1 MSHFA
6 RLVRRHFNLLLLGVV
21 PSLTNAPCHA
31 GEAAPAPSVGAGERR
46 SPIQSSISLQG
57 GVLSGTARE
66 YVFSGGNKTSQLD
79 WGMSP
84 VIFAG
89 LAIGT
94 KFFELVF
101 LNVAYRTG
109 LNESVGNV
117 TDSDF
122 TSFGIP
128 SLFSKQDSILERARF
143 FDINAGY
150 TYRIFKGLSVAGM
163 LGYHRINFKMTARDG
178 YVEYPPG
185 SMQRP
190 FYGTGIAVEQTYDI
204 PYIGI
209 EATYEIHDN
218 VYAQLVPKYS
228 PLVHCE
234 ERDYHFRRQLDVF
247 SSMSSGQY
255 ASLIAALGWRINNS
269 TSVVLSGEYASIAM
283 AKGDSYSVDLTTGA
297 KSPTASNSAS
307 VGFHATSVMLS
318 VAHLLTWL

>member
-6 RLVRRHFNLLLLGVV
+6 RLIRRKINLLLLGIV
-21 PSLTNAPCHA
+21 PSLTSAPCHA
-31 GEAAPAPSVGAGERR
+31 GDAAPAPSVVAGEQR

-84 VIFAG
+84 VVLAG
-89 LAIGT
+89 LAIGA
-94 KFFELVF
+94 KFFETLF
-101 LNVAYRTG
+101 LNLAYRTG
-109 LNESVGNV
+109 LNESVGSV

-128 SLFSKQDSILERARF
+128 SLFSEQDSILERARF

-150 TYRIFKGLSVAGM
+150 TYRISNRLSIAGM
-163 LGYHRINFKMTARDG
+163 LGYHRLNFKMTARDG

-185 SMQRP
+185 SMKKP

-204 PYIGI
+204 PYFGI
-209 EATYEIHDN
+209 EATYEIHDEI
-218 VYAQLVPKYS
+218 YAQLLPKYS
-228 PLVHCE
+228 PLVHCQ

-255 ASLIAALGWRINNS
+255 VSLTAALGWRITNA
-269 TSVVLSGEYASIAM
+269 TSVMVSGEYASIAM
-283 AKGDSYSVDLTTGA
+283 AKGDSYNVDLATGA
-297 KSPTASNSAS
+297 RSPTASNSAS
-307 VGFHATSVMLS
+307 VGFRATSVMFS
-318 VAHLLTWL
+318 VTHSLRWL